1 MAYNV
6 YVACDHCGEIGP
18 SWINLTVPKSLA
30 REMVEKEG
38 WTVKRDGNGWY
49 CPKCEKERI
58 KRVYGWDAVHLLN
71 SNKKEC

>member
-6 YVACDHCGEIGP
+6 YIACDHCGEIGP
-18 SWINLTVPKSLA
+18 SWINLTVSKRLA
-30 REMVEKEG
+30 REIAEKEG
-38 WTVKRDGNGWY
+38 WTVKRDGGGWY

>member
-18 SWINLTVPKSLA
+18 SWINLTVPMKLA
-30 REMVEKEG
+30 REIAEKEG
-38 WTVKRDGNGWY
+38 WTVKRDGKGWY

-58 KRVYGWDAVHLLN
+58 KRVYGFDTFNLLGER
-71 SNKKEC
+71 SKS